1 MEPDMTPLIV
11 GITLILIGAVLAAA
25 EVRACE
31 FERKNIG
38 LPIAAFGAVLTL
50 AASLDALF

>member
-1 MEPDMTPLIV
+1 MTPLIV